1 MEKLRD
7 DIPQRGEVSEIVP
20 GVYWLRMPLPF
31 VLNHINLWLLA
42 DGDGWTLVDTGL
54 NTDEIKSLWRQ
65 LFATA
70 LDGRPITRL
79 IVTHF
84 HPDHAGLA
92 GWLTEEWGVD
102 LWMSQNEWLHARMLS
117 MDTGPE
123 MTALIADFYRR
134 AGCSGELLAQL
145 EARGNTYASRVVPI
159 PRAYRRIRDGMG
171 FDIGGHHW
179 RVLVGRGH
187 APEHVCLHCAELDTI
202 IAGDQ
207 ILPKIS
213 PVVGVYFSEPEAEPL
228 SDFLATIANL
238 QNLPASTRVLPSHG
252 IPFVGVSERLSQL
265 ASHHEARLE
274 HLLAGCTGQ
283 HTAAELAKVLFPQ
296 ELDLHQTQFALGETL
311 AHLHHLMHRGQV
323 RRQSRADGVH
333 LYAAA

>member
-1 MEKLRD
+1 MQKLHD
-7 DIPQRGEVSEIVP
+7 GIPQRGEVLEIVP
-20 GVYWLRMPLPF
+20 GVHWLRMPLPF

-54 NTDEIKSLWRQ
+54 NTDEIKTLWRQ
-65 LFATA
+65 LFATV

-92 GWLTEEWGVD
+92 GWLTEEWGVE
-102 LWMSQNEWLHARMLS
+102 LWMSQTEWLHARMLS
-117 MDTGPE
+117 MDTGPA
-123 MTALIADFYRR
+123 MTALITEFYRR
-134 AGCSGELLAQL
+134 AGCSGDLLAQL

-159 PRAYRRIRDGMG
+159 PRAYRRIHDGMS

-207 ILPKIS
+207 ILPKIT

-228 SDFLATIANL
+228 SDFLATVANL

-265 ASHHEARLE
+265 AAHHEERLE
-274 HLLAGCTGQ
+274 HLLAGCSGE

-311 AHLHHLMHRGQV
+311 AHLHHLMHRGTV